1 MPTAMRRPRQDG
13 LTLVELL
20 VVAAIVAVFMAV
32 GLPSYTDF
40 SARQRLAGATEQ
52 LALELQQAR
61 FDAVLAGRAMHVH
74 VQGGP
79 QWCYTVSHEPGCDC
93 RVAPGAATPAPA
105 CALRRVDGSAHPQ
118 VQLTG
123 THEAVFD
130 GRMGRAEPGLVA
142 ELALGSRSAEVRLA
156 PSGRARACGQGA
168 ELPGLPRC

>member
-1 MPTAMRRPRQDG
+1 MPPPRRRRQHG
-13 LTLVELL
+13 LTLIELL

-61 FDAVLAGRAMHVH
+61 FDAVLAGQPMYVN

-79 QWCYTVSHEPGCDC
+79 QWCYAVSAQPGCDC
-93 RVAPGAATPAPA
+93 RTPAAAA
-105 CALRRVDGSAHPQ
+105 CALRRIDATAHAQ
-118 VQLTG
+118 VQLSG
-123 THEAVFD
+123 RHEAVFD
-130 GRMGRAEPGLVA
+130 GRLGRAEPGLVA
-142 ELALGSRSAEVRLA
+142 ELALGSRAAEVRLA

-168 ELPGLPRC
+168 DLPGLPRC

>member
-1 MPTAMRRPRQDG
+1 MTTATRRRQRG
-13 LTLVELL
+13 LTLIELL
-20 VVAAIVAVFMAV
+20 VVAAIVVVFMAV

-61 FDAVLAGRAMHVH
+61 FDAVLAGRDMYVH

-93 RVAPGAATPAPA
+93 RAPTAPA
-105 CALRRVDGSAHPQ
+105 CALRRIDGGAHLQ

-123 THEAVFD
+123 QHEAVFD
-130 GRMGRAEPGLVA
+130 GRMGRAAPGLVA
-142 ELALGSRSAEVRLA
+142 ELALGSRTAEVRLA

-168 ELPGLPRC
+168 ELLGLPRC

>member
-1 MPTAMRRPRQDG
+1 MPTALRRLRQDG
-13 LTLVELL
+13 LTLIELL

-32 GLPSYTDF
+32 GLPSYPDF

-61 FDAVLAGRAMHVH
+61 FDAVLAGRAMYVN

-79 QWCYTVSHEPGCDC
+79 QWCYAVSHEPGCDC
-93 RVAPGAATPAPA
+93 RAAASPAPA
-105 CALRRVDGSAHPQ
+105 CALRRIDGSAHVQ

-123 THEAVFD
+123 SHEAVFD
-130 GRMGRAEPGLVA
+130 GRLGRAEPGLVA